1 MWSLFNISDTKTLTL
16 YDLEKGVTT
25 VTQSEEL
32 FDCLPAVRA
41 AFHYTKVFFN
51 NGIDEEEEAEKKAK
65 EEEAQKEKN
74 GKKED
79 LEEVIKAP
87 LPKVE
92 KTLEFPEFRMFLQ
105 SLRQYYLYC
114 QVSSIYEEIL
124 CSADWYNKCKMYHWC
139 NSPSNIYDYLT
150 TIYKLLWSI
159 CLLHVC
165 VWFSLRNF
173 LN

>member
-51 NGIDEEEEAEKKAK
+51 NGVDEEEEAEKKAK
-65 EEEAQKEKN
+65 EEEAQKEKS
-74 GKKED
+74 GKKD
-79 LEEVIKAP
+79 DIEEVIKAP

-114 QVSSIYEEIL
+114 QVGSIYEEIL
-124 CSADWYNKCKMYHWC
+124 YSTDNKYIRCIIHLIVHQIFM
-139 NSPSNIYDYLT
+139 I
-150 TIYKLLWSI
+150 I
-159 CLLHVC
+159 
-165 VWFSLRNF
+165 
-173 LN
+173 